1 MGSGWCVWSWMRGG
15 CDGVV
20 ATDKGIDDV
29 PEDKALPNL
38 QGAIVAF
45 PGYVIYFVAGQRQV
59 QLRRASI

>member
-1 MGSGWCVWSWMRGG
+1 MRGG

-29 PEDKALPNL
+29 LEDKAPPNL

-45 PGYVIYFVAGQRQV
+45 LGYVIYFVAGQRQV
-59 QLRRASI
+59 QLRRSSI